1 MTTDQV
7 MPGDDPAGAL
17 ACRPGCLRAGR
28 SAATGGRRRRAA
40 FPPGRVRER

>member
-7 MPGDDPAGAL
+7 LPGEGPAGASQ
-17 ACRPGCLRAGR
+17 CQPGCLRAGR

-40 FPPGRVRER
+40 FPPGRVRAR